1 MDQFTDFFRRL
12 TDTSDWPPRW
22 FCGNWTDFHGW
33 LYIFS
38 DLTVWLAYMAIP
50 LILVRFVTLKKGVP
64 MPSVF
69 LLFGAFIMLCGA
81 THLLDA
87 TMFWWPAYRLNAL
100 IRFLT
105 GVVSI
110 ATVIALIRYFNEAIG
125 LRTSGEYESE
135 LQFRQQAVQELSRSN
150 QELQQFAYV
159 ASHDLQAPL
168 KTIVNYLTL
177 LEAKYGEQLDVDGRK
192 LINTSTAAA
201 GRMRTLIND
210 LLDFSRVGSVAEFES
225 VDMNALIAEILE
237 EHQEEVK
244 AANATVDLEPLP
256 TLTAHR
262 TDLKQVFQNLITNGL
277 KYRLPNAATRL
288 KIYATD
294 EGKSYRFA
302 VADNGI
308 GIAPQHYERVFQ
320 IFQRLHSRTDY
331 PGTGIGLATCK
342 KIIDIYGGQIWLD
355 STPGVGTT
363 FYLTIPK
370 NIKTVQQ
377 YVQTDPLHSLN
388 R

>member
-1 MDQFTDFFRRL
+1 MDQIVDFFRRL

-22 FCGNWTDFHGW
+22 FCGRWTDFHGW

-38 DLTVWLAYMAIP
+38 DLTIWLAYMAIP
-50 LILVRFVTLKKGVP
+50 LILIRFVTLKKGVP

-87 TMFWWPAYRLNAL
+87 LLFWWPAYRLSAL
-100 IRFLT
+100 VRFLT

-125 LRTSGEYESE
+125 LRTSREYESE
-135 LQFRQQAVQELSRSN
+135 LMFRQQAVQELSRSN

-159 ASHDLQAPL
+159 ASHDLQSPL

-177 LEAKYGEQLDVDGRK
+177 LETKYGEHLDVDGRK
-192 LINTSTAAA
+192 LIDTSTAAA

-210 LLDFSRVGSVAEFES
+210 LLDFSGVGSVAEFDS
-225 VDMNALIAEILE
+225 VDLNALIAEILD
-237 EHQEEVK
+237 EHQHDIKV
-244 AANATVDLEPLP
+244 ANATVDIGPLP
-256 TLTAHR
+256 TLMAHR

-277 KYRLPNAATRL
+277 KYRRLDAATRL
-288 KIYATD
+288 SIYATD
-294 EGKSYRFA
+294 EGTAYRFA

-308 GIAPQHYERVFQ
+308 GIDPEHYERVFQ
-320 IFQRLHSRTDY
+320 IFQRLHGRNDY

-342 KIIDIYGGQIWLD
+342 KVIDIYGGRIWLD

-370 NIKTVQQ
+370 KIKTVQH
-377 YVQTDPLHSLN
+377 YAQTDPLHSVG
-388 R
+388 